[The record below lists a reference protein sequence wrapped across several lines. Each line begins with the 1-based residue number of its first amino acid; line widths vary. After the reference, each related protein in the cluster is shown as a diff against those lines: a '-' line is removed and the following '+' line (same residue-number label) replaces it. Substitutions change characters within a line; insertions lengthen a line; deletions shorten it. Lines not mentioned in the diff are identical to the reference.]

1 MYSADDML
9 DGRTRLIGLAA
20 LIAAVQSD
28 LLNASQSD
36 FGRQTSIFIPALLIN
51 LWLGDLEDLKMETA
65 KAQIDTSPSPY
76 FTEFQARTRM
86 SDRRAP
92 SLHAHIVGEKGPA
105 TSDVVGG
112 ALRTLRELVESCHS
126 NQLNTCL
133 RTMIDYL
140 DGKTVASGRRPAVS
154 GWRDQERC
162 CWLAESI
169 ASYAML
175 GYRYNV
181 PVTLLD
187 QLVSGTKEA
196 TLTDKQVTLM
206 EMLISL
212 FSAEKLSLVG
222 IAPVELLNALLDIVI
237 ARVRVEPKDALLPRL
252 VHCVYAIGSH
262 VYYIDQTNDMME
274 VVISRIAEV
283 QALATVPT
291 TQAGIQSGTG
301 VSQPVTTWH
310 QEVIRVM
317 IACMVNLMLSSEPTM
332 GTALPQTAT
341 SDAGDHLSVAPSK
354 GKGPSNSRINTPDI
368 NGIRSPIQGRSSRRN
383 PISPEIW
390 QDTLPLLCEATYAV
404 RAEYARALILYLRQE
419 FPASVR
425 ILTNG
430 RETEHGLHLKQA
442 RLGAIRFLHAL
453 NATIYTLAFSS
464 RLGYAGPATIST
476 QAVGPVIQ
484 EISPSPLVES
494 PRTTTPDT
502 SKSVRTPSRAIPTP
516 RPREDNDSE
525 QGPPPT
531 LLSRRSSKLV
541 SLPIHR
547 MNHSTFGEPISEH
560 PSMEGSTGDAQRVAT
575 AYDYLALSVILV
587 TALRVLPV
595 EGVSTI
601 VPMLIAID
609 NDAGHILVRQPNEE
623 DNEYLSER
631 RRACKELV
639 CSAWR
644 EIASHYALRELSNTL
659 EQVRMSVLMPYAK
672 ANKSDRLW
680 QIQAS
685 LPGPSILPPGPYAEA
700 KEGLAHPEEPV
711 HFPTLGIRGE
721 ASSSLRPTIDPAY
734 AINQLANNHQFQTE
748 MKLSAED
755 ITSDLSKSWSVYE
768 ALSNCRS
775 LEVMPPDERLL
786 TELT

>member
-1 MYSADDML
+1 M
-9 DGRTRLIGLAA
+9 T
-20 LIAAVQSD
+20 
-28 LLNASQSD
+28 
-36 FGRQTSIFIPALLIN
+36 N
-51 LWLGDLEDLKMETA
+51 LWLGDLEDLRMETA
-65 KAQIDTSPSPY
+65 KAQIDSSPSPY
-76 FTEFQARTRM
+76 FTEFQARTRL

-92 SLHAHIVGEKGPA
+92 SLHAHIIGEKGPA

-112 ALRTLRELVESCHS
+112 ALRTLRELVGSCHS

-140 DGKTVASGRRPAVS
+140 DGKIAASERRPAPPAVS

-181 PVTLLD
+181 PVTLLE

-237 ARVRVEPKDALLPRL
+237 GRVRIEPRDALLPRL
-252 VHCVYAIGSH
+252 VQCVYAIGSH

-283 QALATVPT
+283 QAMASVPPPQPAVDSSPPAT
-291 TQAGIQSGTG
+291 A
-301 VSQPVTTWH
+301 TWH

-317 IACMVNLMLSSEPTM
+317 IACMVNLMLSSEPTL
-332 GTALPQTAT
+332 GTAIPTTAT
-341 SDAGDHLSVAPSK
+341 GDNDHLSATPSK

-368 NGIRSPIQGRSSRRN
+368 NGNQSPVQGRSSRRN

-404 RAEYARALILYLRQE
+404 RAEYARALLLYLRQE

-453 NATIYTLAFSS
+453 NATIYTLTFSN
-464 RLGYAGPATIST
+464 RLGYAGPAKMSAHT
-476 QAVGPVIQ
+476 VGPIIQ
-484 EISPSPLVES
+484 EISPSPMYES
-494 PRTTTPDT
+494 PQAATPDT
-502 SKSVRTPSRAIPTP
+502 RSMGTPSRAVPTP
-516 RPREDNDSE
+516 RPRDNDSAE
-525 QGPPPT
+525 QEGPPPS

-547 MNHSTFGEPISEH
+547 MNHSTFGEPISED
-560 PSMEGSTGDAQRVAT
+560 PTTEANARGGETVAT

-587 TALRVLPV
+587 TVLRVLPV

-601 VPMLIAID
+601 VPMLIAMD
-609 NDAGHILVRQPNEE
+609 NDAGQILVRPPNGD
-623 DNEYLSER
+623 DNECLWER

-644 EIASHYALRELSNTL
+644 EIASHYSLHELLNTL
-659 EQVRMSVLMPYAK
+659 EEVRSPET
-672 ANKSDRLW
+672 
-680 QIQAS
+680 
-685 LPGPSILPPGPYAEA
+685 PPCATA
-700 KEGLAHPEEPV
+700 D
-711 HFPTLGIRGE
+711 I
-721 ASSSLRPTIDPAY
+721 SS
-734 AINQLANNHQFQTE
+734 
-748 MKLSAED
+748 
-755 ITSDLSKSWSVYE
+755 
-768 ALSNCRS
+768 
-775 LEVMPPDERLL
+775 
-786 TELT
+786 EL